1 MNRWKILSAG
11 ILISKEPNQNLS
23 DNIIVNTEFNNDVH
37 IAENTDDVNG
47 NIALSTSFTST
58 NINDKTFKIE
68 TTFNSFGNNNTNL
81 EAKIDDIKNTIAQLK
96 DHIDQA
102 QKLQHKFQSNVNQ
115 SLNPQS
121 TGFK

>member
-81 EAKIDDIKNTIAQLK
+81 EAKIDDINDTIAQLK
-96 DHIDQA
+96 EHID
-102 QKLQHKFQSNVNQ
+102 
-115 SLNPQS
+115 P
-121 TGFK
+121 T